1 MTPAKLITEIEN
13 RLYPLANQD
22 RAIAM
27 SAYLLNQ
34 FEFLGLPAPIRRAA
48 VKDLIK
54 SRFDHVNELLLVATM
69 LWSKKER
76 EFRYIAV
83 DLLKQHATML
93 SSENLS
99 DLRDLLLRDSW
110 WETVDGLSNVISSVL
125 LAEHQRQV
133 PVSCVMDEWLTH
145 TDHWVRRAAM
155 LHQLGWRMETNS
167 IRLTQYALTLADEK
181 EFFIRKAIGWAL
193 RDYARWNSDFIR
205 QFVIEHEDVLSKL
218 TMREASKYLGNLSQ
232 S

>member
-13 RLYPLANQD
+13 SLYPLANQD
-22 RAIAM
+22 RARAM

-34 FEFLGLPAPIRRAA
+34 FEFLGLPAPIRRTV

-54 SRFDHVNELLLVATM
+54 SRFEHVNDLLVVAAT

-76 EFRYIAV
+76 EFRYTAI
-83 DLLKQHATML
+83 DLLKQHSSML
-93 SSENLS
+93 NSENLP
-99 DLRDLLLRDSW
+99 DLCDLLLRDSW
-110 WETVDGLSNVISSVL
+110 WETVDGLSSVISSVM
-125 LAEHQRQV
+125 LAEHKRQV
-133 PVSCVMDEWLTH
+133 QVSCVMDEWLTH
-145 TDHWVRRAAM
+145 KDKWVRRAAM

-193 RDYARWNSDFIR
+193 RDYARWNPGFVR
-205 QFVIEHEDVLSKL
+205 QFVNENKYFLSPL
-218 TMREASKYLGNLSQ
+218 TMREASKHLRNLSQ
-232 S
+232 G